1 MDERQYRIAKVIIM
15 VAAIL
20 VMAVYVWS
28 TRFYVVTNN
37 GLYVLDKWNKG
48 LYVITE
54 DDVVNKPQ
62 PECQDN
68 STQ

>member
-1 MDERQYRIAKVIIM
+1 M

-37 GLYVLDKWNKG
+37 GIYVLDKWEHK

-54 DDVVNKPQ
+54 NDVVNREQ
-62 PECQDN
+62 IE
-68 STQ
+68 

>member
-28 TRFYVVTNN
+28 TRFYVVTE
-37 GLYVLDKWNKG
+37 GGRLCVLDKWEHKV
-48 LYVITE
+48 YVITD
-54 DDVVNKPQ
+54 DDVVNMSQ
-62 PECQDN
+62 PE
-68 STQ
+68 

>member
-28 TRFYVVTNN
+28 TRFYVINDN
-37 GLYVLDKWNKG
+37 RIYVLDKWNHG

-54 DDVVNKPQ
+54 DDVVNR
-62 PECQDN
+62 
-68 STQ
+68 TQLE